1 MPCSRGLDR
10 AKLVSG
16 HSQYTVLPSL
26 SILPT
31 KRKISLCLES
41 TKTKVVQSSEIPKNH
56 SSRQYVTLVSKQTGE
71 EKRGT
76 VCNDYFN
83 MQATRLFCQNMGYPV
98 EEGDFGSS
106 YKYVPE

>member
-56 SSRQYVTLVSKQTGE
+56 YNINLARLLIPGKSLIYMTKSKGPSMLPC
-71 EKRGT
+71 GT
-76 VCNDYFN
+76 PYTMDSNDELEPFKETN
-83 MQATRLFCQNMGYPV
+83 
-98 EEGDFGSS
+98 
-106 YKYVPE
+106 